1 MNSNWKWE
9 QLRLLIEGTLAHN
22 VQYSHDKAFDR
33 YSYQRVLEWM
43 DSLDKRAEEKKTA
56 EPDRRI
62 PEPPSE
68 GGFIFTGI
76 PTFDQK
82 AWEEI
87 LERKGLQGLS

>member
-1 MNSNWKWE
+1 MNSDWKWE
-9 QLRLLIEGTLAHN
+9 QLRLLIEATLSHN

-62 PEPPSE
+62 PEPPKD
-68 GGFIFTGI
+68 GFIFTGI

-82 AWEEI
+82 AWDEI
-87 LERKGLQGLS
+87 LAKKGLQGLS

>member
-1 MNSNWKWE
+1 MDNWKWE
-9 QLRLLIEGTLAHN
+9 QLRCLIEATLSHN

-56 EPDRRI
+56 EPSRRI
-62 PEPPSE
+62 PESPQE
-68 GGFIFTGI
+68 GFIFTGV

-82 AWEEI
+82 AWDEI
-87 LERKGLQGLS
+87 LAKKGLQGLS